1 MKKIKLL
8 SILLAAGLVFTGCAN
23 DTDDDVDDVNDDKEV
38 VEDVT
43 DEPDDDLEDEVEDE
57 VEEELD
63 DEDDSGDDD
72 VYYDYENKIDGGK
85 AKKIAI
91 KDAGFTFEDVQIR
104 KVDLDKDNGKLIYEI
119 EFIQGND
126 RYEYEIDANTEE
138 IISKEK
144 NDKASSV
151 AGKDKAESGKVELS
165 TDEAVDVALKDASLS
180 KDEVIF
186 HELPLDHGDGIFKYE
201 IKFSANNTEYEY
213 KIHAETGEVLEQ
225 ESEKDDDKL
234 PGDLIGMKAA
244 YDKALE
250 TAGIKKDDV
259 VLFEIELDED
269 DNQFVYEVQIDT
281 ADQEFECVINAQSG
295 DVLETDN

>member
-23 DTDDDVDDVNDDKEV
+23 DTDDDVDDVNEDNEV

-138 IISKEK
+138 IILRKRM
-144 NDKASSV
+144 
-151 AGKDKAESGKVELS
+151 
-165 TDEAVDVALKDASLS
+165 
-180 KDEVIF
+180 
-186 HELPLDHGDGIFKYE
+186 
-201 IKFSANNTEYEY
+201 IKL
-213 KIHAETGEVLEQ
+213 VL
-225 ESEKDDDKL
+225 
-234 PGDLIGMKAA
+234 
-244 YDKALE
+244 
-250 TAGIKKDDV
+250 
-259 VLFEIELDED
+259 
-269 DNQFVYEVQIDT
+269 
-281 ADQEFECVINAQSG
+281 
-295 DVLETDN
+295 